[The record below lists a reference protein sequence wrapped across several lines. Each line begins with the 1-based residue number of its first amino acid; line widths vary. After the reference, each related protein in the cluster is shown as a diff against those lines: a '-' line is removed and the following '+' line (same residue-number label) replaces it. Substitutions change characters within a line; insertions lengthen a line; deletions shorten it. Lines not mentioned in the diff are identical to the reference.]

1 MNFKSHA
8 TDIRNL
14 LRTGYR
20 FSKSTKPENKKKK
33 VATYNS
39 GVYMLS
45 RDYDDRHYKIG
56 ISKNLYNRLTDYKVC
71 LPYPDEMWLQM
82 VIITPSN
89 VEAKQIEK
97 ELINAKKFKTF
108 QGVKSKEWKILSKI
122 DNIKNMIKNILQKH
136 PELYTHIIVF
146 NKNSWRVIKKG
157 DEPYNLLRPTDREGK
172 KKFNII
178 HPKIKW
184 KLKPKKKNN

>member
-1 MNFKSHA
+1 MNFKSHS

-39 GVYMLS
+39 GIYMVS
-45 RDYDDRHYKIG
+45 RDYDDDFYKIG
-56 ISKNLYNRLTDYKVC
+56 KSKNLYNRLGDYKLC
-71 LPYPDEMWLQM
+71 FPYPDEMWLQM
-82 VIITPSN
+82 IIITKDDDD
-89 VEAKQIEK
+89 AKQLEK
-97 ELINAKKFKTF
+97 EFINSSKLKKLEN
-108 QGVKSKEWKILSKI
+108 VKSREWKILNKI
-122 DNIKNMIKNILQKH
+122 QTIKNVMKKVLEKH

-184 KLKPKKKNN
+184 NLKTKKKNN